1 MDIAVRDF
9 VGCRHA
15 DIIGLEKIAL
25 IAGRNKAGKSSILQA
40 AAATISS
47 DPLVRGIDVIKL
59 GGALVRDGASSGKCL
74 IRNGQAKVIM
84 SWPDCKYEAQGTGLV
99 ANPYACGLKHIGKL
113 NDKDRTFVL
122 MDLLGAHPTRKDV
135 QNFLADHFDTVNDAM
150 VETVYGRATEMGWDG
165 YYKSLREK
173 GAKAKGVWEKIT
185 GQNYGTKKAEDWVP
199 EGWDEQLA
207 SKSQETL
214 ERDVVNARS
223 VLERLLQNVGADSG
237 RLEELDAAID
247 AAPAAQ
253 TRKGELQEELEK
265 LETDLQKTKAEHDAI
280 DLPPIQKPFECPHC
294 GEPLHFGAN
303 VGSDLPV
310 VKADKLGDQSKKVKE
325 LRERKTEL
333 DHGMTALRR
342 LIRET
347 SDELVRAQAVLTAAQ
362 AAREEKSKVEKG
374 GVPQEQ
380 VDLARQDVDQARQ
393 RLEMFKAWT
402 AAANAQRS
410 IVTNLKVQKGVK
422 PDGIRK
428 AVLTRQLKDVNERLR
443 DLCSYI
449 DLDADLRIDD
459 DLRIRCGMREYW
471 ILSHSEQLRADWI
484 LTLLFAQITKAP
496 LVILDQLDSV
506 HNDARP
512 KVLKLLAYVNI
523 PALIGMMAKDENTFV
538 PDLAR
543 AGMGDT
549 YWMEEEE
556 LKRLTRD

>member
-9 VGCRHA
+9 VGCHRA
-15 DIIGLEKIAL
+15 DIMNLEKVAL

-59 GGALVRDGASSGKCL
+59 GGALVRDGATSGKCL
-74 IRNGQAKVIM
+74 IRNGEAKVIM
-84 SWPDCKYEAQGTGLV
+84 SWPDCKYEAQGTQLI

-113 NDKDRTFVL
+113 NDKDRTRVL
-122 MDLLGAHPTRKDV
+122 MDLLGAHPSRQDV
-135 QNFLADHFDTVNDAM
+135 QNFLSDHFPTVNDAM
-150 VETVYGRATEMGWDG
+150 VETVYGRAQEMGWDA

-173 GAKAKGVWEKIT
+173 GARLKGTWEKVT

-207 SKSQETL
+207 STSQETL
-214 ERDVVNARS
+214 ERAVVNCRT

-237 RLEELDAAID
+237 RVEELDAAIE

-265 LETDLQKTKAEHDAI
+265 LEAELAKTKAEHDAI

-303 VGSDLPV
+303 VGSELPV
-310 VKADKLGDQSKKVKE
+310 VKAEKLGDQSKKVKE
-325 LRERKTEL
+325 LRKRKTEL

-347 SDELVRAQAVLTAAQ
+347 SDELVRTQAVLTSAQ
-362 AAREEKSKVEKG
+362 AAREEKAKVEKG

-380 VDLARQDVDQARQ
+380 VDGARQDLDHARL
-393 RLEMFKAWT
+393 RLEMFKSWT
-402 AAANAQRS
+402 AAANAQRA
-410 IVTNLKVQKGVK
+410 IATNLKVQKGVK
-422 PDGIRK
+422 PEGIRK
-428 AVLTRQLKDVNERLR
+428 TVLTRKLKNVNELLKD
-443 DLCSYI
+443 LCRFI

-484 LTLLFAQITKAP
+484 LTLLFARITKSP
-496 LVILDQLDSV
+496 LVVLDQLDSV

-512 KVLKLLAYVNI
+512 GVLKLLAYVNI
-523 PALIGMMAKDENTFV
+523 PTLIGMMAKDENTFV

-543 AGMGDT
+543 AGLGDT
-549 YWMEEEE
+549 YWMEDDE